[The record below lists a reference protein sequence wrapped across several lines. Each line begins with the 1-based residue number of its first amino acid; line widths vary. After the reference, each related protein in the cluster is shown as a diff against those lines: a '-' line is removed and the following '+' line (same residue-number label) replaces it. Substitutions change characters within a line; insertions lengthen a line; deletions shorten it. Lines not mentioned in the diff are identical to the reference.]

1 MVCGFEVHVKIFSF
15 TAHSGISEVARVA
28 GGRADG
34 ILSAE
39 NELDREC
46 RSHEFKDR
54 ERWTEG
60 NRHVQRLKRDKKT
73 ER

>member
-1 MVCGFEVHVKIFSF
+1 MECGFEVHVKIFSF

-46 RSHEFKDR
+46 RSR
-54 ERWTEG
+54 IERIQG
-60 NRHVQRLKRDKKT
+60 
-73 ER
+73 